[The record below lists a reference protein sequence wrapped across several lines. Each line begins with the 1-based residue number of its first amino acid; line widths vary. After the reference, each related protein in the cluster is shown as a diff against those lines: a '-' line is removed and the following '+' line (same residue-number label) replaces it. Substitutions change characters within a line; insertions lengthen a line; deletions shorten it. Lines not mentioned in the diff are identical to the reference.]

1 MLSQAAKISFDDTK
15 LNTISESF
23 IYLLPERDYVR
34 FGFLLLQISLSSD
47 NIPWVCLPVVKIRI
61 VIAALTNT
69 TAASDC

>member
-47 NIPWVCLPVVKIRI
+47 NIP
-61 VIAALTNT
+61 
-69 TAASDC
+69 